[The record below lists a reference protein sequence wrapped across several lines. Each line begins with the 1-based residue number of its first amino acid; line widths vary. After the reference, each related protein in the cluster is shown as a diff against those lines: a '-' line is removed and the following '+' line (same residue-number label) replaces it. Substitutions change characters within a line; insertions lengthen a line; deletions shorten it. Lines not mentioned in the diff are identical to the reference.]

1 MMKIK
6 YNFGILKQLNIG
18 FSSEDKSRRFYGVLL
33 DVKKSQD
40 KYRFIY
46 ENNYIELSEK
56 DFVNCKI
63 EKEDD
68 IYWFICQSKPT
79 CSGLFLFTMYDT
91 YGFPL
96 ELSKEECEMNSIIP
110 DSEGF
115 ELVREIQKHKTQN
128 TFKNKSAF

>member
-18 FSSEDKSRRFYGVLL
+18 FSSEDKSKRFYDTLL
-33 DVKKSQD
+33 DVKRTKG
-40 KYRFIY
+40 KYRFVY
-46 ENNYIELSEK
+46 ENNYIELSESE
-56 DFVNCKI
+56 FANCRI

-68 IYWFICQSKPT
+68 IYWFVCQSKPT

-115 ELVREIQKHKTQN
+115 ELMREIQKNKTKN
-128 TFKNKSAF
+128 TFKNNSAF